1 MIAHRIRFLVLRGG
15 AIGDFLV
22 TLPALRAIRERW
34 PEAYIECIG
43 YPHIAQLGVAGGL
56 LNRVESLDRAGMAAF
71 FARPPT
77 FTEEQTEKI
86 RSFQVIFS
94 WLHDSNGTV
103 RENLLLAGARQVVY
117 GSPLIPAGC
126 HATDHLF
133 APLAELALYPED
145 LVPILT
151 LDSATRA
158 AGRDWLRARQ
168 WDDATHVV
176 HPGSGSPRKNW
187 PLDRFVP
194 LIEIISRECGA
205 PPLIVLGEADAPL
218 RQPLLAACPDAR
230 LVEQLTLTELA
241 GVMSQVPNYVGN
253 DSGVTHLAAALGLR
267 VIALF
272 GPSNAVQWAPKG
284 KQVTLLQAPSGD
296 MADID
301 LNEVVHAS
309 VTEWS
314 AREQ

>member
-1 MIAHRIRFLVLRGG
+1 MIAPRIRFLVLRGG

-43 YPHIAQLGVAGGL
+43 YPHIAQLGVVGGL
-56 LNRVESLDRAGMAAF
+56 FNRVESLDRAGMAAF
-71 FARPPT
+71 FAKPAS

-117 GSPLIPAGC
+117 GSPLISAGC

-133 APLAELALYPED
+133 TPLAELALYPENM
-145 LVPILT
+145 VPTLT

-158 AGRDWLRARQ
+158 AGRDWLAKRQ
-168 WDDATHVV
+168 WADATHVV

-187 PLDRFVP
+187 PLDRFVA
-194 LIEIISRECGA
+194 LSETIARDCGA
-205 PPLIVLGEADAPL
+205 LPLIVLGEADASL
-218 RQPLLAACPDAR
+218 REPLLAACPDAR
-230 LVEQLTLTELA
+230 LLEQLTLVELA

-253 DSGVTHLAAALGLR
+253 DSGITHLAAALGLR
-267 VIALF
+267 VTALF

-284 KQVTLLQAPSGD
+284 DRVTLLQAPSGNLS
-296 MADID
+296 DID
-301 LNEVVHAS
+301 LSEVVRAS
-309 VTEWS
+309 VVDSS
-314 AREQ
+314 ARE